1 MSDKWYYIEKKV
13 GEKGNE
19 SMSQYIYGRN
29 VIVSRIKEAKDI
41 DEIYI
46 QDTIKDRN
54 ILDLVTKNNIKT
66 FYCKKS
72 KLDKL
77 AGNEFHQGVV
87 AKVHTY
93 DYYDFEKLIDDLQ
106 TKDDA
111 LLVMLD
117 GIEDPHNLGAILRS
131 CEAIG
136 VDGVVVPKHG
146 SCSLNSTVAKT
157 STGAIELV
165 KVSEVVNLN
174 SAINRLKDAGYWIV
188 GAEANNSL
196 DYREID
202 YNSKIVLVV
211 GSEGKGISR
220 LVSENCD
227 YKVRLPMRGKVN
239 SLNVSVACAV
249 LLYQIYNNRFP
260 L

>member
-1 MSDKWYYIEKKV
+1 
-13 GEKGNE
+13 
-19 SMSQYIYGRN
+19 MSQYIYGRN

-46 QDTIKDRN
+46 QDTFKDKS
-54 ILDLVTKNNIKT
+54 ILDLVVKNNIKT
-66 FYCKKS
+66 FFCKKS
-72 KLDKL
+72 KLDNL
-77 AGNEFHQGVV
+77 AGNEFHQGIV

-93 DYYDFEKLIDDLQ
+93 EYYDFDKIINDLNN
-106 TKDDA
+106 KENA

-117 GIEDPHNLGAILRS
+117 GIEDPHNFGAILRS

-136 VDGVVVPKHG
+136 VDGVIVPRHG
-146 SCSLNSTVAKT
+146 SCPLNSTVAKT

-165 KVSEVVNLN
+165 KVVEIVNLN
-174 SAINRLKDAGYWIV
+174 TAIKRLKDEGYWIV

-196 DYREID
+196 DYREINYD
-202 YNSKIVLVV
+202 GKIVLIV

-227 YKVRLPMRGKVN
+227 YKVRLPMVGKVN

>member
-1 MSDKWYYIEKKV
+1 
-13 GEKGNE
+13 
-19 SMSQYIYGRN
+19 MSQYIYGRN

-46 QDTIKDRN
+46 QDTFKDKN
-54 ILDLVTKNNIKT
+54 ILDLVVKNNIKT
-66 FYCKKS
+66 FFCKKS
-72 KLDKL
+72 KLDNL
-77 AGNEFHQGVV
+77 AGNEFHQGIV

-93 DYYDFEKLIDDLQ
+93 EYYDFDRIIDDL
-106 TKDDA
+106 KGKENP

-117 GIEDPHNLGAILRS
+117 GVEDPHNFGAILRS

-136 VDGVVVPKHG
+136 VDGVIISKYG
-146 SCSLNSTVAKT
+146 SCPLNSTVAKT

-165 KVSEVVNLN
+165 KVVEVVNLN
-174 SAINRLKDAGYWIV
+174 SAIKRLKDEGYWIV
-188 GAEANNSL
+188 GAEASNSL
-196 DYREID
+196 DYREVNYD
-202 YNSKIVLVV
+202 GKIVLIV

-227 YKVRLPMRGKVN
+227 YKVRLPMVGKVN